1 MSIFTKVTALFCL
14 SIVMML
20 FLSTQANKINDEKTE
35 LIHKQSYI
43 QISKELFNY
52 LAQGDLSLLQK
63 TLKKLNY
70 TQLEKKDINE
80 KLHSIYK
87 RDISFGQIQ
96 IFRQEN
102 SSYILYMKYLDDELY
117 LYNESQHKELEQKEH
132 LNYLIITDIAILIIL
147 FLVILNILKPLK
159 IISKGL
165 NNFGAGNYSKRLE
178 PTSSKDEIA
187 DVINKFNTMA
197 DNLES
202 LITSRTQFLSD
213 ISHELRTPIS
223 KAKISL
229 EMIEENK
236 YSNILKRSISHIDEL
251 TNELLELERLNS
263 NTLMLNMGKYSIETI
278 LANALDKMII
288 VNEEDIDVE
297 IKESFEVVVDLNYI
311 SMAIKNLIDNALK
324 YKTEQKVKIIVEK
337 NSLSILNV
345 GEPLSQDLEYYMQT
359 FTQEDNTRNIK
370 GYGLG
375 LNIVKR
381 VLEHHKFTLN
391 HTYSDAQNIFRIVF
405 EKKELTK

>member
-14 SIVMML
+14 SIILML

-35 LIHKQSYI
+35 LIHKQTYI

-52 LAQGDLSLLQK
+52 LAQGDLTTLEK
-63 TLKKLNY
+63 TLDKLNY
-70 TQLEKKDINE
+70 SKQNLTQIKKN
-80 KLHSIYK
+80 LQSIYK
-87 RDISFGQIQ
+87 QDISFGEIQ
-96 IFRQEN
+96 IYKQKDN
-102 SSYILYMKYLDDELY
+102 TYVLYMKYLDDEFY
-117 LYNESQHKELEQKEH
+117 LYDESQHQELEQKEH
-132 LNYLIITDIAILIIL
+132 LNYLIIADILIL
-147 FLVILNILKPLK
+147 VVMFLVIINILKPLK
-159 IISKGL
+159 VISRGL
-165 NNFGAGNYSKRLE
+165 NKFGAGNYSKRLQ
-178 PTSSKDEIA
+178 PLTSKDEIA
-187 DVINKFNTMA
+187 DVINKFNVMA
-197 DNLES
+197 ENLES

-229 EMIEENK
+229 EMIEESK
-236 YSNILKRSISHIDEL
+236 YSNILKKAISHIDEL

-263 NTLMLNMGKYSIETI
+263 NTLMLNMEKHSIETI

-288 VNEEDIDVE
+288 ENEENMNIE
-297 IKESFEVVVDLNYI
+297 IKESFESVVDLNYI

-324 YKTEQKVKIIVEK
+324 YKTEQKVNILVEK
-337 NSLSILNV
+337 NSLSILNI
-345 GEPLSQDLEYYMQT
+345 GAPLSKDLEYYMQT

-381 VLEHHKFTLN
+381 VLEHHKFILQYRYRN
-391 HTYSDAQNIFRIVF
+391 GQNIFTILF
-405 EKKELTK
+405 EKKI

>member
-14 SIVMML
+14 SIMLML

-35 LIHKQSYI
+35 LIHKQTYI

-52 LAQGDLSLLQK
+52 LAQGDLTTLEK
-63 TLKKLNY
+63 TLDKLNY
-70 TQLEKKDINE
+70 SKQNLTQIKKN
-80 KLHSIYK
+80 LQSIYK
-87 RDISFGQIQ
+87 QDISFGEIQ
-96 IFRQEN
+96 IYKQKDN
-102 SSYILYMKYLDDELY
+102 TYVLYMKYLDDEFY
-117 LYNESQHKELEQKEH
+117 LYDESQHQELEQKEH
-132 LNYLIITDIAILIIL
+132 LNYLIIADILIL
-147 FLVILNILKPLK
+147 VVMFLVIINILKPLK
-159 IISKGL
+159 VISRGL
-165 NNFGAGNYSKRLE
+165 NKFGAGNYSKRLQ
-178 PTSSKDEIA
+178 PLTSKDEIA
-187 DVINKFNTMA
+187 DVINKFNVMA
-197 DNLES
+197 ENLES

-229 EMIEENK
+229 EMIEESK
-236 YSNILKRSISHIDEL
+236 YSNILKKAISHIDEL

-263 NTLMLNMGKYSIETI
+263 NTLMLNMEKHSIETI

-288 VNEEDIDVE
+288 ENEENMNIE
-297 IKESFEVVVDLNYI
+297 IKESFESVVDLNYI

-324 YKTEQKVKIIVEK
+324 YKTEQKVNILVEK
-337 NSLSILNV
+337 NSLSILNI
-345 GEPLSQDLEYYMQT
+345 GAPLSKDLEYYMQT

-381 VLEHHKFTLN
+381 VLEHHKFILQYRYRN
-391 HTYSDAQNIFRIVF
+391 GQNIFTILF
-405 EKKELTK
+405 EKKI